1 MELEIIEEFYNEE
14 KKKNDIREVKI
25 RKPDDIL
32 TSDDIRRGVDTLR
45 RNAQDIIRVRGNN
58 GNEIILDEHNDEEIS
73 WRLSAGIISDEIPP
87 NNLHGNFEVND
98 YPVSLVDRQGDFQT
112 VVNISQEAQ
121 RIINQRIHN

>member
-45 RNAQDIIRVRGNN
+45 RNARNIL
-58 GNEIILDEHNDEEIS
+58 EIIS
-73 WRLSAGIISDEIPP
+73 W
-87 NNLHGNFEVND
+87 NYF
-98 YPVSLVDRQGDFQT
+98 
-112 VVNISQEAQ
+112 
-121 RIINQRIHN
+121 